1 MMDEF
6 IHWPKSYLLLST
18 TCDEVLSWMIE
29 ILMKISF
36 VSDSHCNN
44 VFYNA
49 PKNLQGMKNDVG
61 LAFSVGDTTR

>member
-1 MMDEF
+1 
-6 IHWPKSYLLLST
+6 
-18 TCDEVLSWMIE
+18 MIE